1 MIDIHC
7 HLLPG
12 IDDGPQTIEEALLL
26 AQALVADGVE
36 HVVCTPH
43 VFPGRFPNLNASIQ
57 DDFDKFVPQ
66 LRSAGIDLSLSWA
79 GEVRLTPEILALN
92 QKGLVPLLGESASG
106 KTVMLLEMPDG
117 QVPVGTEQFIER
129 LQRLNIKAVI
139 AHPER
144 NRGVMDNVERI
155 RDLVSMGCYMQLT
168 AGSLTGH
175 FGERAQRTAQ
185 AMMDAGWVHAV
196 ASDAHNVGA
205 RRPRMTEA
213 RDWLHRHYGAAVARQ
228 LTFFGPSLLCKRLGK
243 RLPLPNIS
251 GVQGSDGPR
260 PLDIAL

>member
-12 IDDGPQTIEEALLL
+12 IDDGPQTLEEALLL
-26 AQALVADGVE
+26 AQALAADGVE

-43 VFPGRFPNLNASIQ
+43 VFPGRYPNLNANIQ
-57 DDFDKFVPQ
+57 ESFDQFVPQ
-66 LRSAGIDLSLSWA
+66 LRAAGIDLSLSWA
-79 GEVRLTPEILALN
+79 GEVRLTPEVLALN

-106 KTVMLLEMPDG
+106 KTVMLLEMPDA

-129 LQRLNIKAVI
+129 LQRLNIKPVI

-144 NRGVMDNVERI
+144 NRGVMDNVERL
-155 RDLVSMGCYMQLT
+155 RDLVAMGCYMQLT

-175 FGERAQRTAQ
+175 FGDRAQRTAQ
-185 AMMDAGWVHAV
+185 KMMDAGWVHSV
-196 ASDAHNVGA
+196 ASDAHNLGA

-213 RDWLHRHYGAAVARQ
+213 RDWLQQHYGAAVARQ
-228 LTFFGPSLLCKRLGK
+228 LTFLGPSVLCKRLGN
-243 RLPLPNIS
+243 RLPLPDIS
-251 GVQGSDGPR
+251 GVQGAGPKG
-260 PLDIAL
+260 PVNSVV